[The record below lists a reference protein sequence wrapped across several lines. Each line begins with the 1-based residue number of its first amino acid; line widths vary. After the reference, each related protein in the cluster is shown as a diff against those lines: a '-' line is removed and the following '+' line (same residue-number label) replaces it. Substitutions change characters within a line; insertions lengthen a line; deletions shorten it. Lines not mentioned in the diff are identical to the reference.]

1 MKEANQE
8 NSKPIIRN
16 IAIVVPPYK
25 NPDDVAPQMRPLR
38 FAAVLAPLA
47 KEVFIITGNFRANI
61 PYDNVK
67 VINVKAPIAKTLKES
82 LISRGFR
89 FLSAQFTL
97 TGAIIRLFLKV
108 DINPNVVFFFG
119 GEAFLIPMMIC
130 KLLRRKIVL
139 VPRGSLKKEEQV
151 RKNPFYK
158 VLGGLRRLDLT
169 LSDRI
174 IVYSKGLIKEW
185 DLERYQSKILIAPYL
200 FVDSE
205 KFRPETPAMEKENII
220 AYIGRLDS
228 EKGILNFV
236 QAMPGL
242 LGTRNDI
249 TALIIGD
256 GQLRD
261 EAVQY
266 LKQKNLSDRVIFVGW
281 VTYDDI
287 PDYFNKL
294 KLVVLPSYTEG
305 LPNVVQEAMACGT
318 PVLATPVGAIP
329 DLIKDGETGFI
340 MEDNSAECI
349 ARNVIRALNHAQL
362 EKIARNARTLVE
374 KEFTY
379 RAAVERYR
387 TILASS
393 NWKR

>member
-61 PYDNVK
+61 PYENVR
-67 VINVKAPIAKTLKES
+67 VINVKAPKAKTLRES
-82 LISRGFR
+82 MISRGFR

-97 TGAIIRLFLKV
+97 SNAIIRLFSKV
-108 DINPNVVFFFG
+108 GGDLDIVFFFG
-119 GEAFLIPMMIC
+119 GEAFLVPMMIS
-130 KLLRRKIVL
+130 KLLRRKIIL
-139 VPRGSLKKEEQV
+139 LPRGSLEKEEQV

-158 VLGGLRRLDLT
+158 VLSGLRRLDLK

-185 DLERYQSKILIAPYL
+185 NLERYQSKILIAPYL

-205 KFRPETPAMEKENII
+205 KFRPQRLPMEKDNII
-220 AYIGRLDS
+220 AYIGRLDA

-242 LGTRNDI
+242 LETRNDI

-261 EAVQY
+261 EAAQY
-266 LKQKNLSDRVIFVGW
+266 LKQENISDRVAFVGW
-281 VTYDDI
+281 VAHDDM
-287 PDYFNKL
+287 PDYLNKL

-305 LPNVVQEAMACGT
+305 LPNTVLEAMACGT
-318 PVLATPVGAIP
+318 PVVATPVGAIP

-340 MEDNSAECI
+340 MDDNSAECV
-349 ARNVIRALNHAQL
+349 ARNIISALNHPKL
-362 EKIARNARTLVE
+362 EEIARNARTLVD

-379 RAAVERYR
+379 QAAVERYR
-387 TILASS
+387 IILSSS
-393 NWKR
+393 N